1 MVLLRFSHFFLL
13 FCADNHRS
21 HLIFFF
27 FACLIA
33 KETILHRVCDFSA
46 ILSSEKCDDEGIF
59 IPVTALGSEVLPT
72 VRLSSFSHLWYSMIF
87 SMSDQRVLPLCKL
100 WNLCNVKAWLSE
112 TNCSTPKHFKRNLYA
127 SNTSSGCYICLLSHA
142 AVKWGHL
149 KWIHFPSKAIINS
162 QEMGKLGERAPAL
175 DFTAG
180 FHGAPLFLP
189 IPALK
194 KGCGSG
200 REWGWSHPFSTEVFW
215 LNTSI
220 SDWISEEWYRLYQRL
235 QWFV

>member
-1 MVLLRFSHFFLL
+1 M
-13 FCADNHRS
+13 
-21 HLIFFF
+21 
-27 FACLIA
+27 
-33 KETILHRVCDFSA
+33 
-46 ILSSEKCDDEGIF
+46 
-59 IPVTALGSEVLPT
+59 TALGSEVLPT

-100 WNLCNVKAWLSE
+100 WNLCKVKAWLSE

-127 SNTSSGCYICLLSHA
+127 SNASSGCYICLLSHA

-194 KGCGSG
+194 KRLRLRPWMGMISSILHRGVLTKYQ
-200 REWGWSHPFSTEVFW
+200 HQW
-215 LNTSI
+215 LNLRGMI
-220 SDWISEEWYRLYQRL
+220 
-235 QWFV
+235 